1 MGGTGTYWVVSGQH
15 GMVAKEVEAFLP
27 TFEELPDTH
36 TQEKLKTTFFFFFSQ
51 QMCKTGAFHF
61 LKNLQIY
68 DIASSL

>member
-1 MGGTGTYWVVSGQH
+1 MG
-15 GMVAKEVEAFLP
+15 AKEVEAFLP

-36 TQEKLKTTFFFFFSQ
+36 TQEKLKTTFFFFCQ